1 MKYITDR
8 YAVYPSVVR
17 ANKRTRLTVTATE
30 NIFMFFEGREY
41 TVKINPYDSDVLD
54 YHSPSHKTV
63 FTVAASGGVLS
74 FEYDF
79 GDEGE
84 YCLEISKEETCIQKL
99 KLFALCDDLFERR
112 PLKGDFHGHSYRSD
126 GKHDPAALAGYY
138 RENGYDF
145 MTMTDH
151 NRYFP
156 SNELKEAYSDV
167 KLGFTVINGEEVHT
181 PGSIVHIVH
190 AGGSESVDDIYF
202 KEPARYEN
210 EYKEIEKELPDSVP
224 AQYRTR
230 FAMARWAVRK
240 IHDVGGLA
248 IFAHPFW
255 RPKGASSYNVKN
267 DFARLLLK
275 SGMFDAYELVGGMD
289 VDGVNMSV
297 AMWNDLRAD
306 GLNIS
311 IVGSS
316 DVHTLEGKNFV
327 YHFTVVFAKDNSPE
341 SIIQA
346 VRDGYSVA
354 VEMSGGEDDREYR
367 CYGSMRLVIYTQF
380 LLGGYFKRTA
390 QITAGEGVAMRRYL
404 IGEEDGELLSA
415 MHDRAG
421 VFYRRFFGIERPVL
435 PDEKRLSYENKWRG
449 VQLSSPETRGSSLF
463 SYGKNQRNI

>member
-1 MKYITDR
+1 MRYITDR

-17 ANKRTRLTVTATE
+17 ANKRARLTVTATE
-30 NIFMFFEGREY
+30 NIFLFFEDREY

-54 YHSPSHKTV
+54 YHNPSHKTV
-63 FTVAASGGVLS
+63 FTVTAHGGVLS

-79 GDEGE
+79 CDEGE
-84 YCLEISKEETCIQKL
+84 YCLEMSDGETRLQLL
-99 KLFALCDDLFERR
+99 KLYALKDDLFERR

-126 GKHDPAALAGYY
+126 GKHDPAALAGFY

-156 SNELKEAYSDV
+156 SDELREAYSGV

-190 AGGSESVDDIYF
+190 AGGVNSVDDIYF
-202 KEPARYEN
+202 KDSARYET
-210 EYKEIEKELPDSVP
+210 EYRQIENELPDSVP

-230 FAMARWAVRK
+230 FAMAKWACGK
-240 IHDVGGLA
+240 IHDAGGLA

-255 RPKGASSYNVKN
+255 RPAGAASYNVKN
-267 DFARLLLK
+267 DFARLLLT
-275 SGMFDAYELVGGMD
+275 SGMFDAYELVGGMG

-297 AMWNDLRAD
+297 AMWNDLRAY

-311 IVGSS
+311 VVGSS
-316 DVHTLEGKNFV
+316 DVHTLEGKNFA
-327 YHFTVVFAKDNSPE
+327 YHFTVVFAKDNTPE
-341 SIIQA
+341 AVIQA
-346 VRDGYSVA
+346 VRDGYSVT

-404 IGEEDGELLSA
+404 IGEEDGALLSA
-415 MHDRAG
+415 MQDRTGA
-421 VFYRRFFGIERPVL
+421 FYRRFFGIDPPVL
-435 PDEKRLSYENKWRG
+435 SDKKRLDYENKWRG
-449 VQLSSPETRGSSLF
+449 VQLNSPETRGSSLYV
-463 SYGKNQRNI
+463 YGKNQRNI

>member
-1 MKYITDR
+1 MRCITDR

-17 ANKRTRLTVTATE
+17 ANKRARLTVTATE
-30 NIFMFFEGREY
+30 NIFLFFEDREY

-54 YHSPSHKTV
+54 YHNPSHKTV
-63 FTVAASGGVLS
+63 FTVTAHGGVLS

-79 GDEGE
+79 CDEGE
-84 YCLEISKEETCIQKL
+84 YCLEISDGETRLQLL
-99 KLFALCDDLFERR
+99 KLYALKDDLFERR

-126 GKHDPAALAGYY
+126 GKHDPAALAGFY

-156 SNELKEAYSDV
+156 SDELREAYSGV

-190 AGGSESVDDIYF
+190 AGGVNSVDDIYF
-202 KEPARYEN
+202 KDSARYET
-210 EYKEIEKELPDSVP
+210 EYRQIENELPDSVP

-230 FAMARWAVRK
+230 FAMAKWACGK
-240 IHDVGGLA
+240 IHDAGGLA

-255 RPKGASSYNVKN
+255 RPAGAASYNVKN
-267 DFARLLLK
+267 DFARLLLT
-275 SGMFDAYELVGGMD
+275 SGMFDAYELVGGMG

-297 AMWNDLRAD
+297 AMWNDLRAY

-311 IVGSS
+311 VVGSS
-316 DVHTLEGKNFV
+316 DVHTLEGKNFA
-327 YHFTVVFAKDNSPE
+327 YHFTVVFAKDNTPE
-341 SIIQA
+341 AVIQA

-404 IGEEDGELLSA
+404 IGEEDGALLSA
-415 MHDRAG
+415 MQDRTGA
-421 VFYRRFFGIERPVL
+421 FYRRFFGIDPPVL
-435 PDEKRLSYENKWRG
+435 PDKKRLDYENKWRG
-449 VQLSSPETRGSSLF
+449 VQLNSPETRGSSLYV
-463 SYGKNQRNI
+463 YGKNQRNI

>member
-1 MKYITDR
+1 MRCITDR

-17 ANKRTRLTVTATE
+17 ANKRARLTVTATE
-30 NIFMFFEGREY
+30 NIFLFFEDREY

-54 YHSPSHKTV
+54 YHNPSHKTV
-63 FTVAASGGVLS
+63 FTVTAHGGVLS

-79 GDEGE
+79 CDEGE
-84 YCLEISKEETCIQKL
+84 YCLEISDGETRLQLL
-99 KLFALCDDLFERR
+99 KLYALKDDLFERR

-126 GKHDPAALAGYY
+126 GKHDPAALAGFY

-156 SNELKEAYSDV
+156 SDELREAYSGV

-190 AGGSESVDDIYF
+190 AGGVNSVDDIYF
-202 KEPARYEN
+202 KDSARYET
-210 EYKEIEKELPDSVP
+210 EYRQIENELPDSVP

-230 FAMARWAVRK
+230 FAMAKWACGK
-240 IHDVGGLA
+240 IHDAGGLA

-255 RPKGASSYNVKN
+255 RPAGAASYNVKN
-267 DFARLLLK
+267 DFARLLLT
-275 SGMFDAYELVGGMD
+275 SGMFDAYELVGGMG

-297 AMWNDLRAD
+297 AMWNDLRAY

-311 IVGSS
+311 VVGSS
-316 DVHTLEGKNFV
+316 DVHTLEGKNFA
-327 YHFTVVFAKDNSPE
+327 YHFTVVFAKDNTPE
-341 SIIQA
+341 AVIQA

-404 IGEEDGELLSA
+404 IGEEDGALLSA
-415 MHDRAG
+415 MQDRTGA
-421 VFYRRFFGIERPVL
+421 FYRRFFGIDPPVL
-435 PDEKRLSYENKWRG
+435 PDKNRLDYENKWRG
-449 VQLSSPETRGSSLF
+449 VQLNSPETRGSSLYV
-463 SYGKNQRNI
+463 YGKNQRNI

>member
-1 MKYITDR
+1 MRYITDR

-17 ANKRTRLTVTATE
+17 ANKRARLTVTATE
-30 NIFMFFEGREY
+30 NIFLFFEDREY

-54 YHSPSHKTV
+54 YHNPSHKTV
-63 FTVAASGGVLS
+63 FTVTAHGGVLS

-79 GDEGE
+79 CDEGE
-84 YCLEISKEETCIQKL
+84 YCLEMSDGETRLQLL
-99 KLFALCDDLFERR
+99 KLYALKDDLFERR

-126 GKHDPAALAGYY
+126 GKHDPAALAGFY

-156 SNELKEAYSDV
+156 SDELREAYSGV
-167 KLGFTVINGEEVHT
+167 KLAFTVINGEEVHT

-190 AGGSESVDDIYF
+190 AGGVNSVDDIYF
-202 KEPARYEN
+202 KDSARYET
-210 EYKEIEKELPDSVP
+210 EYRQIENELPDSVP

-230 FAMARWAVRK
+230 FAMAKWACGK
-240 IHDVGGLA
+240 IHDAGGLA

-255 RPKGASSYNVKN
+255 RPAGAASYNVKN
-267 DFARLLLK
+267 DFARLLLT
-275 SGMFDAYELVGGMD
+275 SGMFDAYELVGGMG

-297 AMWNDLRAD
+297 AMWNDLRAY

-311 IVGSS
+311 VVGSS
-316 DVHTLEGKNFV
+316 DVHTLEGKNFA
-327 YHFTVVFAKDNSPE
+327 YHFTVVFAKDNTPE
-341 SIIQA
+341 AVIQA
-346 VRDGYSVA
+346 VRDGYSVT

-404 IGEEDGELLSA
+404 IGEEDGALLSA
-415 MHDRAG
+415 MQDRTGA
-421 VFYRRFFGIERPVL
+421 FYRRFFGIDPPVL
-435 PDEKRLSYENKWRG
+435 PDKKRLDYENKWRG
-449 VQLSSPETRGSSLF
+449 VQLNSPETRGSSLYV
-463 SYGKNQRNI
+463 YGKNQRNI

>member
-1 MKYITDR
+1 MRYITDR

-17 ANKRTRLTVTATE
+17 ANKRARLTVTATE
-30 NIFMFFEGREY
+30 NIFLFFEDREY
-41 TVKINPYDSDVLD
+41 TVKINPYDSEVLD
-54 YHSPSHKTV
+54 YHNPSHKTV
-63 FTVAASGGVLS
+63 FTVTAHGGVLS

-79 GDEGE
+79 CDEGE
-84 YCLEISKEETCIQKL
+84 YCLEMSDGETRLQLL
-99 KLFALCDDLFERR
+99 KLYALKDDLFERR

-126 GKHDPAALAGYY
+126 GKHDPAALAGFY

-156 SNELKEAYSDV
+156 SDELREAYSGV

-190 AGGSESVDDIYF
+190 AGGVNSVDDIYF
-202 KEPARYEN
+202 KDSARYET
-210 EYKEIEKELPDSVP
+210 EYRQIENELPDSVP

-230 FAMARWAVRK
+230 FAMAKWACGK
-240 IHDVGGLA
+240 IHDAGGLA

-255 RPKGASSYNVKN
+255 RPAGAASYNVKN
-267 DFARLLLK
+267 DFARLLLT
-275 SGMFDAYELVGGMD
+275 SGMFDAYELVGGMG

-297 AMWNDLRAD
+297 AMWNDLRAY

-311 IVGSS
+311 VVGSS
-316 DVHTLEGKNFV
+316 DVHTLEGKNFA
-327 YHFTVVFAKDNSPE
+327 YHFTVVFAKDNTPE
-341 SIIQA
+341 AVIQA
-346 VRDGYSVA
+346 VRDGYSVT

-404 IGEEDGELLSA
+404 IGEEDGALLSA
-415 MHDRAG
+415 MQDRTGA
-421 VFYRRFFGIERPVL
+421 FYRRFFGIDPPVL
-435 PDEKRLSYENKWRG
+435 PDKKRLDYENKWRG
-449 VQLSSPETRGSSLF
+449 VQLNSPETRGSSLYV
-463 SYGKNQRNI
+463 YGKNQRNI